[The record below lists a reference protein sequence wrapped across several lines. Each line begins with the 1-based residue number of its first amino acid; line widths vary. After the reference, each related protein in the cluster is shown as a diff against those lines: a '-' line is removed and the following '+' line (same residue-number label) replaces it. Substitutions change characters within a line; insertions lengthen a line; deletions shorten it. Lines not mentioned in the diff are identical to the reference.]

1 MEQKV
6 KEQYTKYTYPKYND
20 NMDRLAP
27 IPNQY
32 TSNLFLEQI
41 NYYIYNGSKPD
52 FNNYKILV
60 AGVGLGDDIINM
72 AFFLKKYKNTKLLGI
87 DISST
92 ALDICKKRIEK
103 YDLNNIEL
111 IEMSLLDL
119 NVNIHG
125 KFDLIICIGVLHH
138 LVNPVDGIN
147 SLKNVMEDDG
157 FMNIMVYGKYGR
169 TGIYQMQDLMKKI
182 NYNIHDYPSKIRNF
196 KNLYKQLP
204 INNWFNLGEHLIN
217 DHNVSDEGIVDLL
230 LHCQDRSY
238 SVPELYEWID
248 TCGLNIIEFSPE
260 TRYKYKHTI
269 TDFNYPDNI
278 VEKYSINELF
288 FGDIIKH
295 SFYISKNIV
304 TKAKIENLDNIP
316 ILVLMTQKT
325 LNNILN
331 IFKTK
336 KASLNLKSYDICVN
350 TTFHYKLTDEYLWYF
365 TNNNCFQFD
374 IEMNDITYIILNN
387 IDNIKTTSE
396 IFNIVR
402 KELNSDIDNSEI
414 LNIFKPVYE
423 KFELYDMILL
433 KSL

>member
-350 TTFHYKLTDEYLWYF
+350 TTFHYKLTD
-365 TNNNCFQFD
+365 
-374 IEMNDITYIILNN
+374 
-387 IDNIKTTSE
+387 
-396 IFNIVR
+396 
-402 KELNSDIDNSEI
+402 
-414 LNIFKPVYE
+414 
-423 KFELYDMILL
+423 
-433 KSL
+433 